1 MSQSEKN
8 IKGTESNTDA
18 EVVEVQEADVQP
30 IGDTAADPTLTEQL
44 ELVTRQRDEWREK
57 AYRAAA
63 ELDNGRKRFQKERNE
78 LRSYGV
84 EPLIQELLTVTDNLE
99 RAIAH
104 AKADNNLAEGVKMVL
119 RQFMQILASKGAT
132 PFDAMGEMFDPSV
145 HEAMSQM
152 PSEEHAAGTVIEVF
166 QKGWMLKERLVR
178 PAMVVVAA
186 EPPTPVADAP
196 KEELETEQKSQTET
210 EVTAADTD
218 SE

>member
-8 IKGTESNTDA
+8 LKGTESTANAD
-18 EVVEVQEADVQP
+18 VVEVQEADVQP
-30 IGDTAADPTLTEQL
+30 ISEAKAEPSLAEQL

-63 ELDNGRKRFQKERNE
+63 ELDNGRKRFQKERTE
-78 LRSYGV
+78 LRTYGV

-119 RQFMQILASKGAT
+119 RQFMQILAAKGAV
-132 PFDAMGEMFDPSV
+132 PFDAKGEMFDPSV
-145 HEAMSQM
+145 HEAMSQI
-152 PSEEHAAGTVIEVF
+152 PSEEHPAGTVIEVF

-186 EPPTPVADAP
+186 EPPTPEVS
-196 KEELETEQKSQTET
+196 EEEPETEQKVQPET
-210 EVTAADTD
+210 AAVVADTD